1 MADTEETVEDIEGTE
16 EEEEVMEAGGPGK
29 KLFGPS
35 MIKMLVII
43 AGALVM
49 IIISGTIAY
58 FVAQKV
64 GKPPA
69 TEKTSPEKVQKVKP
83 LNYFDMRDF
92 SINTSDIDEPHFVK
106 LTISLGYEALTVEL
120 QTELGARRQELRDIV
135 ISVVGS
141 KKFSDLNTQDK
152 RNELKKDLLKRIN
165 DVLIN
170 GQITGIA
177 FTEFVIT

>member
-1 MADTEETVEDIEGTE
+1 MADTEETVEDIEGT
-16 EEEEVMEAGGPGK
+16 EEEVMEAGGPGK

-106 LTISLGYEALTVEL
+106 LTISLG
-120 QTELGARRQELRDIV
+120 
-135 ISVVGS
+135 
-141 KKFSDLNTQDK
+141 
-152 RNELKKDLLKRIN
+152 
-165 DVLIN
+165 
-170 GQITGIA
+170 
-177 FTEFVIT
+177 